1 MQDAIPFIVALVLFV
16 GAVLIMAR
24 RRPAPK
30 PRNRYAR
37 WNAEHRPRKTA
48 RTLRSR

>member
-1 MQDAIPFIVALVLFV
+1 MQDAIPFVVVLVLFV
-16 GAVLIMAR
+16 GAVLILAR
-24 RRPAPK
+24 RRPGSK

-48 RTLRSR
+48 RRLPSR